1 MRGLWSVSKRLG
13 SRRIFAAARFALAA
27 LLCSLA
33 GHAQHRVLFIGNSF
47 TIGSGGG
54 GVPGIFDRLAQ
65 AGGHPD
71 PVTVM
76 RAAGGQDFQYHSQD
90 ASTQSTLESQPWTH
104 VVLQNYS
111 TEPTHLASG
120 SVDDHYAFGTALH
133 QQAMANNPMT
143 RVILFETWSRAAVHP
158 MITGASSP
166 TSFASTAEFQA
177 ELRSNYQGL
186 ADVLNATHPAHPP
199 VVVAPVGTAWERAG
213 GLLRS
218 TDPGFVPLFGSD
230 NYHGNNNGYYLAACV
245 IYSTIYGVSPVGL
258 STNPLV
264 SSLNLGLTVPGAR
277 LEESAWATVS
287 SWSQAGLQSFL
298 LDFGAAATP
307 TARGPAPDDPA
318 WHWNNISEAIGASPD
333 GRLPNLA
340 TTANLSTDIG
350 FEMLSRFNG
359 ADHEGSVPS
368 SAFPANATRDTLF
381 GNTEPFNGLA
391 DIFPSF
397 RFANLNPSRTYSFT
411 FYASRAGV
419 KDNRETG
426 YEVSGLNSGF
436 AALDAANN
444 SDATARVTGIS
455 PDGSGAIAIRLA
467 PTAKNDSANHF
478 TYLGALRMDA
488 VPRQEPV
495 VFTRHP
501 ASQKVFAGMPAQF
514 TAAAEGTPPFFIQ
527 WFTNGVPLHGA
538 NQFTCIVP
546 AVSTNM
552 NGTVFALTVSN
563 LAFTAT
569 SSNAVLE
576 VAPAAQ
582 NPAGEALFFDF
593 GGANATSY
601 GAAPNDPLY
610 SWNNVTTAAGSSAT
624 GRLTNLVTGANGPT
638 RVGLVMLRRFNGAN
652 ENGTLNWP
660 MLPAN
665 ATRDSLFG
673 NTESFGGLAN
683 VFPSFKLA
691 GLDPDARYDLT
702 FYASRTGVSDN
713 RETSYTVVGKNSG
726 QAMLDAANNVTNT
739 ARITG
744 MIPSEAGEL
753 VVSLAPSSGNNN
765 ANHFTY
771 LGVLRMDVVPPPL
784 AFLPPVIDSGRVRL
798 EWTGAGQLE
807 QAASILGPWSAI
819 ADSPAPPHAE
829 QILPGEDRFFRLTAP
844 RSRR

>member
-1 MRGLWSVSKRLG
+1 M
-13 SRRIFAAARFALAA
+13 
-27 LLCSLA
+27 
-33 GHAQHRVLFIGNSF
+33 LFIGNSF

-65 AGGHPD
+65 AGGQAD
-71 PVTVM
+71 PITVM
-76 RAAGGQDFQYHSQD
+76 RAVGGQNFQYHSQD
-90 ASTQSTLESQPWTH
+90 ATTQSTLESQPWTH

-111 TEPTHLASG
+111 TEPTHLAGG
-120 SVDDHYAFGTALH
+120 SVDDHYAFGTALYR
-133 QQAMANNPMT
+133 QAMANSPMT

-158 MITGASSP
+158 MITGVSSP

-186 ADVLNATHPAHPP
+186 ADVLNATHPTHPP

-213 GLLRS
+213 GLLPPS
-218 TDPGFVPLFGSD
+218 DPAFVPLFGSD
-230 NYHGNNNGYYLAACV
+230 NYHGNANGYYLAACV

-258 STNPLV
+258 STHPLV

-287 SWSQAGLQSFL
+287 SSSQAGLQSFL
-298 LDFGAAATP
+298 LDLGADATP
-307 TARGPAPDDPA
+307 TALGPEPNDPA
-318 WHWNNISEAIGASPD
+318 WHWNNITEAIGTSPD

-359 ADHEGSVPS
+359 ADREGSATS
-368 SAFPANATRDTLF
+368 SAFPANATRDSLF
-381 GNTEPFNGLA
+381 GNTELFNGLA
-391 DIFPSF
+391 DVFPSF
-397 RFANLNPSRTYSFT
+397 RFVHLNPARTYSFA
-411 FYASRAGV
+411 FYASRVGV
-419 KDNRETG
+419 NDNRETG
-426 YEVSGLNSGF
+426 YEVTGLNSGF
-436 AALDAANN
+436 AALNAAKN
-444 SDATARVTGIS
+444 SDATARAAGII
-455 PDGSGAIAIRLA
+455 PDASGAITIRLG
-467 PTAKNDSANHF
+467 PTANNDSANHF
-478 TYLGALRMDA
+478 THLGALRMDA

-495 VFTRHP
+495 VFTAHP

-514 TAAAEGTPPFFIQ
+514 TAAVAGTPPFFIQ
-527 WFTNGVPLHGA
+527 WLTNGAPLPGA
-538 NQFTCIVP
+538 NHLTCIVP

-552 NGTVFALTVSN
+552 NGTVFAVTVSN

-576 VAPAAQ
+576 VAPTAQ

-593 GGANATSY
+593 GGANTTSC
-601 GAAPNDPLY
+601 GPAPNDPLY
-610 SWNNVTTAAGSSAT
+610 AWNNVTTAVGASAT

-638 RVGLVMLRRFNGAN
+638 SVGLVILRRFNGAN

-660 MLPAN
+660 LLPAN

-683 VFPSFKLA
+683 VFPSFKLV

-713 RETSYTVVGKNSG
+713 RETSYTVVGANAG
-726 QAMLDAANNVTNT
+726 QAMLDAANNVTNS

-744 MIPSEAGEL
+744 MIPSEEGGL
-753 VVSLAPSSGNNN
+753 VVSLAPSSRNNN

-784 AFLPPVIDSGRVRL
+784 AFRPPVIDSGRIRL
-798 EWTGAGQLE
+798 EWAGAGQLE
-807 QAASILGPWSAI
+807 QAASVLGPWSAI
-819 ADSPAPPHAE
+819 ADSGAPPHTE